1 MLDGT
6 LPLINNFDKASPYSK
21 VDTANA
27 MPTNP
32 LRLVESINQNLKSKK
47 YVKDQNIKELYSQ
60 NSAPSALI
68 TTEKYLKSKSILTP
82 VYVHNEAKTK
92 YDMISKIPYK
102 KIDLN
107 SQVSILA

>member
-6 LPLINNFDKASPYSK
+6 LPINSFDKVSPFSK

-32 LRLVESINQNLKSKK
+32 LRLVESVNQNLKAKK
-47 YVKDQNIKELYSQ
+47 YVKNQNIKELYSQ
-60 NSAPSALI
+60 NSSPSALI
-68 TTEKYLKSKSILTP
+68 TTEKYLKSKSILSP

-92 YDMISKIPYK
+92 YEMISRIPYK
-102 KIDLN
+102 KSDLN
-107 SQVSILA
+107 SQVIILA

>member
-6 LPLINNFDKASPYSK
+6 LPINSFDKVSPFSK

-32 LRLVESINQNLKSKK
+32 LRLVESINPNLKSKK
-47 YVKDQNIKELYSQ
+47 YIKDQSIKELYSQ
-60 NSAPSALI
+60 NSSPSAPI

-82 VYVHNEAKTK
+82 VYVNNEAKTK
-92 YDMISKIPYK
+92 YDMISRMPFK
-102 KIDLN
+102 KNDLN